1 MGTRRPAVENRR
13 MDSAL
18 ILLLLAG
25 LADSAA
31 LYGMLIVRRVHQR
44 RVDVRL
50 QQSVRLYGLVRV
62 VLADRRAVQA

>member
-1 MGTRRPAVENRR
+1 

-25 LADSAA
+25 LADGAA